1 MTISRRFQEK
11 GIFAGKAVFRR
22 ARLSPA
28 ENVVKQFH
36 VTLEIVQYLGRCESG
51 LDVFNQTELIGRRID
66 SVGYTVHPP
75 DDFLAAFGKDKVYKQ
90 VRRVWMRSFR
100 GDSGGV
106 NIGEDGI
113 QIDPI

>member
-1 MTISRRFQEK
+1 MPE
-11 GIFAGKAVFRR
+11 KAVFRR

-66 SVGYTVHPP
+66 SVGNTIHSS
-75 DDFLAAFGKDKVYKQ
+75 DDFLAAFGKNEVDKQ
-90 VRRVWMRSFR
+90 VRRV
-100 GDSGGV
+100 
-106 NIGEDGI
+106 
-113 QIDPI
+113 